1 MDRRNSFGN
10 STGIKMKRDAIKNI
24 LYGGLSELTQNSHY
38 YYRSPIS
45 SEYCYWTEEGEKAMV
60 EFVSM
65 VSSLMADADQAQLD
79 TRAKELVMDG
89 LTK

>member
-1 MDRRNSFGN
+1 MDRRDSVGYRA
-10 STGIKMKRDAIKNI
+10 GIKMDRDALKHI
-24 LYGGLSELTQNSHY
+24 LYGGLSELTQNKHY
-38 YYRSPIS
+38 YYHSPIS
-45 SEYCYWTEEGEKAMV
+45 SDYCYWTEEGEKAMV

-65 VSSLMADADQAQLD
+65 VSRLMVEADQEQLD

>member
-1 MDRRNSFGN
+1 MN
-10 STGIKMKRDAIKNI
+10 RDALKHI

-45 SEYCYWTEEGEKAMV
+45 SDYCYWTEAGEKAMV
-60 EFVSM
+60 EFVTMMATRM
-65 VSSLMADADQAQLD
+65 VEADQEQLD